1 MIKHIVLFKLKN
13 PTPSECERAKEVLL
27 SMRGKVPE
35 IVDME
40 VGIDFL
46 HSERSYDVA
55 LQVTVA
61 DRAALDSY
69 QSDYY
74 HVTVVKP
81 HMHAA
86 RSGSVAIDYEI

>member
-1 MIKHIVLFKLKN
+1 MIRHIVLFKLKN
-13 PTPSECERAKEVLL
+13 PTPAECNRAKEVLL

-35 IVDME
+35 IVDIE
-40 VGIDFL
+40 VGVDFL

-61 DRAALDSY
+61 DRAALDAY
-69 QSDYY
+69 QCDPY
-74 HVTVVKP
+74 HVGAVKP
-81 HMHAA
+81 HMHAV

>member
-1 MIKHIVLFKLKN
+1 MIRHIVLFKLKN
-13 PTPSECERAKEVLL
+13 PTPAECNRAKEVLL

-35 IVDME
+35 IVDIE
-40 VGIDFL
+40 VGVDFL

-61 DRAALDSY
+61 DRAALDAY
-69 QSDYY
+69 QCDPY
-74 HVTVVKP
+74 HVGAVKP

>member
-13 PTPSECERAKEVLL
+13 PTPAECRRAQEVLL

-35 IVDME
+35 IIDME

-46 HSERSYDVA
+46 HSDRSYDVA

-61 DRAALDSY
+61 DRAALDAY
-69 QSDYY
+69 QSDPY
-74 HVTVVKP
+74 HVGAVKP
-81 HMHAA
+81 HMHAV

>member
-55 LQVTVA
+55 L
-61 DRAALDSY
+61 
-69 QSDYY
+69 
-74 HVTVVKP
+74 
-81 HMHAA
+81 
-86 RSGSVAIDYEI
+86 